1 LSGDYSVQLVTGCLP
16 PAAIVKKMQ
25 QKVNAMKVTTDAAV
39 PEPPLRPRAPGTD
52 LSARDSALMEQARAL
67 EASFLSEML
76 SYTGLGAAQE
86 EFGGGIGEE
95 QFSSFLRQEQANL
108 MVARGGIG
116 LAEQLFN
123 AMTRND
129 HASG

>member
-1 LSGDYSVQLVTGCLP
+1 MSAPNAALP
-16 PAAIVKKMQ
+16 
-25 QKVNAMKVTTDAAV
+25 NA
-39 PEPPLRPRAPGTD
+39 
-52 LSARDSALMEQARAL
+52 ALMVQARAL

-76 SYTGLGAAQE
+76 SYSGLGAARQ

-123 AMTRND
+123 AMTRTS
-129 HASG
+129 HAKT

>member
-1 LSGDYSVQLVTGCLP
+1 MKVVADAGLP
-16 PAAIVKKMQ
+16 PAGVQNQRPPSEPGAR
-25 QKVNAMKVTTDAAV
+25 DAA
-39 PEPPLRPRAPGTD
+39 
-52 LSARDSALMEQARAL
+52 LMVQARAL

-129 HASG
+129 HAGE